1 MSVTR
6 RAFALLMGDALPLGG
21 LLLQVFEI
29 HVGKELVIVIVIL
42 LEQSLVLGRG
52 GVYGRLR
59 D

>member
-1 MSVTR
+1 
-6 RAFALLMGDALPLGG
+6 MGDALPLGG

-29 HVGKELVIVIVIL
+29 HIGKELVIVIVVL